1 MISWKTFPVRRA
13 AGVARHFEAESP
25 LDRTTFAIGGV
36 AYEYGKY
43 HRVVSHPVTEAERDD
58 FPGNLK
64 DANEQKLREREALD
78 RQLREGW
85 GQS

>member
-1 MISWKTFPVRRA
+1 LENLPGPPGRRRCATFR
-13 AGVARHFEAESP
+13 
-25 LDRTTFAIGGV
+25 GGV
-36 AYEYGKY
+36 PPQPDDLCEYGKY
-43 HRVVSHPVTEAERDD
+43 HRVVSRPVTEAEAERES
-58 FPGNLK
+58 FPDNLK

>member
-1 MISWKTFPVRRA
+1 
-13 AGVARHFEAESP
+13 
-25 LDRTTFAIGGV
+25 
-36 AYEYGKY
+36 
-43 HRVVSHPVTEAERDD
+43 VVSRPVTEAEAERES
-58 FPGNLK
+58 FPDNLK